1 MILSGYVILIIILKN
16 RMELFIAQ
24 GGKLK
29 IGSKDGKV
37 TVNGATIVASLKAS
51 NGIIHVID
59 KVLLPPN

>member
-1 MILSGYVILIIILKN
+1 
-16 RMELFIAQ
+16 MELFIAQ

-37 TVNGATIVASLKAS
+37 TEYGATIVASLKAS

-59 KVLLPPN
+59 QELLPPN